1 VESSLSA
8 LVHSN
13 TGRKIL
19 PLMVLIIAIAWLHEP
34 IVSLHDT
41 QSIGDDHRHATLNVL
56 KYLVV

>member
-1 VESSLSA
+1 VDST

-13 TGRKIL
+13 TGRKIF
-19 PLMVLIIAIAWLHEP
+19 PLMVHIITIAWLHEP

-41 QSIGDDHRHATLNVL
+41 QSISDDHRHTTLNVL